1 MTTGS
6 TDYGRLV
13 RTPRLVVGLAIAL
26 FGVLLVLDRANLTL
40 AAQVLRFWPAVLIV
54 LGASIFAQSRKVGG
68 GVNGIVLMALGG
80 WLLLN
85 SLGILRISVW
95 QLFWPMILIA
105 IGTILVVQ
113 TVRRRG
119 DTASGTEAA
128 DTLTIFAVLSGV
140 KRISTSSRFRGG
152 EITLFM
158 GGGHVDLRQATIPR
172 GEEAVLDVFAMM
184 GGCEIAVPESWT
196 IATPIVPVMGG
207 VEDKRLPPLP
217 TGVDGA
223 GGLAAPRLV
232 LRGMV
237 LMGGIV
243 IKS

>member
-1 MTTGS
+1 MSNGS

-68 GVNGIVLMALGG
+68 GVNGILLMALGG

-85 SLGILRISVW
+85 SLGIVRISVW

-119 DTASGTEAA
+119 DSASGTDAG
-128 DTLTIFAVLSGV
+128 DTLTIFGVLSGV
-140 KRISTSSRFRGG
+140 KRASASTRFRGG

-158 GGGHVDLRQATIPR
+158 GGGHIDLRRATIPR
-172 GEEAVLDVFAMM
+172 GEEAVLDIFGVM
-184 GGCEIAVPESWT
+184 GGCELFVPESWT
-196 IATPIVPVMGG
+196 IATPIVAVMGG

-217 TGVDGA
+217 TTVDG
-223 GGLAAPRLV
+223 GGLAPPRLV
-232 LRGMV
+232 LRGMI
-237 LMGGIV
+237 LMGAIV
-243 IKS
+243 IK

>member
-1 MTTGS
+1 MSNGS
-6 TDYGRLV
+6 MDYGRLV

-140 KRISTSSRFRGG
+140 KRISTASRFRGG

-158 GGGHVDLRQATIPR
+158 GGGHIDLRQATIPR
-172 GEEAVLDVFAMM
+172 EEEAVLDVFAMM

-196 IATPIVPVMGG
+196 IATPIVSVMGG

-217 TGVDGA
+217 TADGG
-223 GGLAAPRLV
+223 GGLAPPRLV